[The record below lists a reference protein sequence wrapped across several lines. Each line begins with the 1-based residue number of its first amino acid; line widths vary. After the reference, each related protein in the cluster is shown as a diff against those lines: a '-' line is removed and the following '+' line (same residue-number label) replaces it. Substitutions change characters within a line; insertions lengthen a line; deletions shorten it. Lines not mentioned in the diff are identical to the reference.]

1 MATPSPITRKDDSN
15 RLKREPPLHFVSMST
30 PAGNDDRFDRLAA
43 NDENFNES
51 EREEQFQEETH
62 RLQEAQRR
70 AMIIQEEND
79 ISEAEEEF
87 GSAEGSLTMQN
98 EQVRLSSYAAPL
110 MVACFADI
118 LDYTIVLALPGIKT
132 VLSFCLTTLIFLLLF
147 FPKRRYKISSNARL
161 AIIDAFILLGLIP
174 LEGLLF
180 PFNLLPFTVAA
191 VGMIYMTDKKFV
203 AARNAKKFD
212 RKSMKT
218 KLSAAIG
225 GAWRDRNAPTT
236 GKSLS
241 RERIRELNA

>member
-1 MATPSPITRKDDSN
+1 MATLNPITEKDDSN
-15 RLKREPPLHFVSMST
+15 RLKREPPLRSVSMST
-30 PAGNDDRFDRLAA
+30 SAGNNDRFDRSAA
-43 NDENFNES
+43 NDENFNEP
-51 EREEQFQEETH
+51 ERDEQFQEEMH
-62 RLQEAQRR
+62 RLREAQRR
-70 AMIIQEEND
+70 ATMLQEENY

-110 MVACFADI
+110 VVACFADV
-118 LDYTIVLALPGIKT
+118 LDYTIILALPGIKT

-191 VGMIYMTDKKFV
+191 VGMIYTTDKKFV

-212 RKSMKT
+212 RKSMKS
-218 KLSAAIG
+218 KLSATIG
-225 GAWRDRNAPTT
+225 GAWRDRNAPTAE
-236 GKSLS
+236 KSLV